1 MFCYKNKI
9 KLSIKVDSAKLK
21 FNDVG
26 DHILIEEVNRIDLG
40 DISTLSSALNLKSK
54 GRRNE
59 KILTRIKVD

>member
-1 MFCYKNKI
+1 M
-9 KLSIKVDSAKLK
+9 K